1 MGGRKHLVRR
11 VARIAAYAGLASI
24 AMMSGGCGLGDSQ
37 EEVSVES
44 TLITASA
51 PDQKSVRDSLASATP
66 YRIREQLQDPR
77 WELVSDVDLKDAAGE
92 VCRLT
97 ASAGPVAAQE
107 YVRDKFKK
115 LQGAENEFIRAA
127 TVVSCPDQ

>member
-1 MGGRKHLVRR
+1 MRR
-11 VARIAAYAGLASI
+11 VALITAYAGLASI
-24 AMMSGGCGLGDSQ
+24 AMMSGGCGSEDSQ

-44 TLITASA
+44 KLINASA
-51 PDQKSVRDSLASATP
+51 PDQKSVRDSLASAIP
-66 YRIREQLQDPR
+66 YRIREQLRDPR

-92 VCRLT
+92 VCRLAT
-97 ASAGPVAAQE
+97 SDGPVAAQE
-107 YVRDKFKK
+107 YVRDKIKR